1 MIRARAKALHDK
13 VNLLLNTLDLEHM
26 VNGSLPHG
34 NIICAVRYEPHG
46 EATKDEEHE
55 EEAWKCRKKKSEQA
69 TDRLKPALTPAIA
82 GHRL

>member
-1 MIRARAKALHDK
+1 MTRARAKAIHDK

-46 EATKDEEHE
+46 EATKDEEHA
-55 EEAWKCRKKKSEQA
+55 EEAWKRQKKKSDQA
-69 TDRLKPALTPAIA
+69 TDRLKLALTPAIA
-82 GHRL
+82 SHRL